1 MYTAALYSDTVY
13 SIYYIVLL
21 YVSSLGIQDRT
32 NSYVP
37 QKDEVMSLAPWGDG
51 EEIEEMRAEAG
62 EPLVLEQP
70 IPSDARKA

>member
-1 MYTAALYSDTVY
+1 
-13 SIYYIVLL
+13 
-21 YVSSLGIQDRT
+21 
-32 NSYVP
+32 
-37 QKDEVMSLAPWGDG
+37 MSLAPWGDG